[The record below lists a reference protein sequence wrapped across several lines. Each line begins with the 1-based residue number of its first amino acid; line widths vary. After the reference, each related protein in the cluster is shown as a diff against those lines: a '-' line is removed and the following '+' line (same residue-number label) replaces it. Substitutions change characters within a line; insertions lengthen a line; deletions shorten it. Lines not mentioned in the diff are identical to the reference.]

1 VSFRYRLGLFLV
13 VMLLAVQA
21 LTVVLTYGAIRNS
34 LIEGGKRQLA
44 TSTTALMKQLE
55 VLGER
60 IGDDVE
66 VLSLDY
72 ALRKAVAEHDPETAL
87 SALRNHGNRIGAA
100 RMLLVELDGKIG
112 ADTGGRFSAGA
123 TFPFPELI
131 QRASAGEQAT
141 ALAVLDGGLYWI
153 VVVPVRA
160 PVPIAFITACV
171 PVDDAL
177 LDRLAQL
184 SSLSQSMALAMQSRS
199 GWTVVARTSGYSPGQ
214 INLPSEVNTS
224 TAILASAPNAG
235 HVTMI
240 AHLATAPS
248 SPAVLAVFDYPLDQ
262 TLNTWAVLRPMLLV
276 LMGALGLALAASV
289 LIARGVSRPL
299 ELLAAAA
306 RRIAQG
312 DYAPI
317 PQLGRSDEVADLAIA
332 LDGMTR
338 AVAERE
344 TALKDAILSLETAT
358 FEAVK
363 ANEAKSQFLSNM
375 SHELRTPLNAI
386 VGFAEM
392 ISGEALGPVGIAK
405 YAEYATDIHESGLH
419 LSAQFEQMLGLAQ
432 AESGQLKLA
441 RRPFAPG
448 HLLYAVVKNLSAMA
462 EQAGVMLDI
471 KGDLRSLPYVEGD
484 EAKLQMSFANL
495 IHNAIKFSPRGTIVT
510 IAGARAGRML
520 EVIIADRGAGIRPE
534 DLPLVSRPFYRGMR
548 AYDARHQG
556 AGLGLPFAKKIVE
569 LHGGSLEIES
579 NPGIGTTVTVSLPS
593 ALVSGPLV
601 GAL

>member
-1 VSFRYRLGLFLV
+1 MSFRYRLALFLIL
-13 VMLLAVQA
+13 MLLGVQA

-72 ALRKAVAEHDPETAL
+72 ALRKAVAEHDPGTAL

-112 ADTGGRFSAGA
+112 ADTGGRFSTGA
-123 TFPFPELI
+123 KFPFPELI
-131 QRASAGEQAT
+131 QSASAGQQAT
-141 ALAVLDGGLYWI
+141 ALAVLDGGLYWT
-153 VVVPVRA
+153 VAVPVRA
-160 PVPIAFITACV
+160 PVPIAFVIACV

-177 LDRLAQL
+177 LNRLAQL
-184 SSLSQSMALAMQSRS
+184 SSLPQSVALATQSKS
-199 GWTVVARTSGYSPGQ
+199 GWTLVARTSGYPTGKM
-214 INLPSEVNTS
+214 NLPSEVSSS
-224 TAILASAPNAG
+224 TPVLASAPNTG
-235 HVTMI
+235 HLTMI
-240 AHLATAPS
+240 ARLTTAPS
-248 SPAVLAVFDYPLDQ
+248 SPPVLAVFDYPLDQ

-299 ELLAAAA
+299 ELLASAA
-306 RRIAQG
+306 RRTAKG

-317 PQLGRSDEVADLAIA
+317 PQLGRTDEIADLAIA

-338 AVAERE
+338 DVAERE
-344 TALKDAILSLETAT
+344 TALKDAIASLETAT
-358 FEAVK
+358 IEAVK

-392 ISGEALGPVGIAK
+392 IGGESLGPVGIPK
-405 YAEYATDIHESGLH
+405 YAEYARDIHESGVH

-432 AESGQLKLA
+432 AESGELKLA
-441 RRPFAPG
+441 RRHFAPG
-448 HLLYAVVKNLSAMA
+448 QLVQAVVKNLSGMA
-462 EQAGVMLDI
+462 EQAGVALDI
-471 KGDLRSLPYVEGD
+471 QGDFASLPDIEGD
-484 EAKLQMSFANL
+484 EAKLRMSFANL
-495 IHNAIKFSPRGTIVT
+495 LHNAIKFSPPGGIVT
-510 IAGARAGRML
+510 IAGARTGRMFKFI
-520 EVIIADRGAGIRPE
+520 VADSGAGISPE
-534 DLPLVSRPFYRGMR
+534 DLPLVTRPFHRGRR
-548 AYDARHQG
+548 AYDARQQG
-556 AGLGLPFAKKIVE
+556 AGLGLPFAKSIVE
-569 LHGGSLEIES
+569 LHGGRLEIES
-579 NPGIGTTVTVSLPS
+579 EPGRGTTVSVSLPG
-593 ALVSGPLV
+593 AQVTGLV
-601 GAL
+601 GAS